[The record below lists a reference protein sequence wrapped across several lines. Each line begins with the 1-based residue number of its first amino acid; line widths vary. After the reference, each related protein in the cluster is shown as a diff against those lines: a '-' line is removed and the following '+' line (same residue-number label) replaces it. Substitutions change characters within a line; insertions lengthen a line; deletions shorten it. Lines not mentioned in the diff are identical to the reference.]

1 MNEYVYTMLYVYFV
15 NVKKYTL
22 TGLSRKNKIYKKII
36 KQNKLQIDAFKNILN
51 TKKSRTIYRVFMTL
65 FYGSLVLAFII
76 IMNSSTHK
84 STQKVI
90 IQINRN

>member
-1 MNEYVYTMLYVYFV
+1 MLYVYFV

-65 FYGSLVLAFII
+65 F
-76 IMNSSTHK
+76 
-84 STQKVI
+84 
-90 IQINRN
+90 